1 MLSWSGKAH
10 GVTVDLPTLTVGV
23 DHADVLLEFARV
35 ATSPAG
41 DDDELVR
48 VRAALVEALGESV
61 MVDAAAVVAN
71 FEMMTRLAEGTGSVL
86 HNMASVRAGTA
97 VGADA
102 FKHHG

>member
-23 DHADVLLEFARV
+23 DHAEVLLEFARV

-48 VRAALVEALGESV
+48 VRTALVEALGESV